1 LLGSSAHF
9 DTTSLTVYGDYES
22 TPIDIRENNVD
33 TDPLFTITHGHS
45 KAHRPDLKQMI
56 LNLATTGS
64 GFPIWM
70 EAHSG
75 NASDKKI

>member
-1 LLGSSAHF
+1 
-9 DTTSLTVYGDYES
+9 
-22 TPIDIRENNVD
+22 
-33 TDPLFTITHGHS
+33 
-45 KAHRPDLKQMI
+45 MI

-75 NASDKKI
+75 NASDKKVLEGGASRMRAFYNQLKSAPVTFSIVVA